1 MIVETK
7 NSSYEIKGKWIRKVS
22 GSGECLGENFTTF
35 DSYVFKP
42 EIGKPLMI
50 SFGQRYMRTSIITA
64 IIAEAHNEED

>member
-1 MIVETK
+1 
-7 NSSYEIKGKWIRKVS
+7 
-22 GSGECLGENFTTF
+22 
-35 DSYVFKP
+35 FKP